1 MNPNSATTHS
11 AFGFSL
17 ADVGRFDESMKHHDE
32 AVRLGQ
38 RDPTLPMIMGRRG
51 GSKFFAGQYEEA
63 IESMKQAAS
72 NPNAQLWQSYAVI
85 AASLVELDRMDEAR
99 NTVRRVREVNPGVT
113 LKTARD
119 FAFSGTEHLDRFV
132 EDLRKAGLPE

>member
-1 MNPNSATTHS
+1 MTHS
-11 AFGFSL
+11 ALGFAV
-17 ADVGRFDESMKHHDE
+17 ADIGRFDESMKHHDE

-51 GSKFFAGQYEEA
+51 ASQYFASQHEEA
-63 IESMKQAAS
+63 IESMKQAVS
-72 NPNAQLWQSYAVI
+72 HPNAQLWQYYAVM

-99 NTVRRVREVNPGVT
+99 NAVQRVQDVNPGVT
-113 LKTARD
+113 LKTVRE

-132 EDLRKAGLPE
+132 DDLRKAGLPE